1 MTVQAS
7 IRVGK
12 IAVLGGTGREGRG
25 LALRWARAGHQVI
38 IGGREIGR
46 AEAVASAIRDRLGP
60 TANVSGALN
69 SDAAEQA
76 DVVVLSVPFAAQ
88 QATALAVRGALIGKV
103 LIDVTVPL
111 VPPRVEIAQ
120 LSEGSAVERLQAVLG
135 PEVAV
140 VSAFQNVS
148 AHHLAD
154 LDHDVECDVLICADD
169 DRAAKIAVELAAAA
183 GLQGWRCGPLRNS
196 LVTEG
201 LTSLLIAINR
211 RYGVPGAGI
220 RITGL
225 PTGAH

>member
-1 MTVQAS
+1 MHSSRRIKT
-7 IRVGK
+7 

-25 LALRWARAGHQVI
+25 LALRWAHAGYHVI
-38 IGGREIGR
+38 IGGRDAAR
-46 AEAVASAIRDRLGP
+46 AQTTAATLREKLSA
-60 TANVSGALN
+60 TARIDAALN
-69 SDAAEQA
+69 LDAAEQA
-76 DVVVLSVPFAAQ
+76 DVVVLAVPFAAQ
-88 QATALAVRGALIGKV
+88 LDTALQVRPALVGKV

-111 VPPRVEIAQ
+111 VPPKVEIAQ
-120 LSEGSAVERLQAVLG
+120 LPGGSAVERLQAALG

-154 LDHDVECDVLICADD
+154 LDHTIECDVLICADD
-169 DRAAKIAVELAAAA
+169 DRAAQVAVELTEAA

-211 RYGVPGAGI
+211 RYKVPGAGI
-220 RITGL
+220 RITGV
-225 PTGAH
+225 TGAH

>member
-7 IRVGK
+7 TRLRK

-25 LALRWARAGHQVI
+25 LALRWARAGYRVI

-46 AEAVASAIRDRLGP
+46 AEAVASALRDRLGS
-60 TANVSGALN
+60 TADVSGALN
-69 SDAAEQA
+69 GDAAEQA
-76 DVVVLSVPFAAQ
+76 DVVVLCVPFAAQ
-88 QATALAVRGALIGKV
+88 QATASAVRSALVGKV

-120 LSEGSAVERLQAVLG
+120 LPEGSAVERLQAALG

-169 DRAAKIAVELAAAA
+169 DRAAQVAMELTEAA
-183 GLQGWRCGPLRNS
+183 GLQGWCCGPLKNS

-211 RYGVPGAGI
+211 RYRVPGAGI
-220 RITGL
+220 RITGV
-225 PTGAH
+225 PTGAQ